1 MAGAGLRPRNDD
13 RATRAAFGEPT
24 LVKVDDEGFEA
35 EVLAGATCPPQ
46 TVTLDELERL
56 GDYRYAHT
64 FAEERVLRGPF
75 TDRLHLLVDLRALG
89 EAYGDIVA
97 ARR

>member
-1 MAGAGLRPRNDD
+1 
-13 RATRAAFGEPT
+13 
-24 LVKVDDEGFEA
+24 VKVDDEGFEA

-46 TVTLDELERL
+46 TVTLEFQTMALELTERALDELERL